1 MQGRLKM
8 VVIGM
13 LFHIAN
19 SAILERVMKTEKL
32 SKEAMTTEK
41 LSKEASRHF
50 ENFLRPAR

>member
-1 MQGRLKM
+1 M

-41 LSKEASRHF
+41 LSKEAVRHF